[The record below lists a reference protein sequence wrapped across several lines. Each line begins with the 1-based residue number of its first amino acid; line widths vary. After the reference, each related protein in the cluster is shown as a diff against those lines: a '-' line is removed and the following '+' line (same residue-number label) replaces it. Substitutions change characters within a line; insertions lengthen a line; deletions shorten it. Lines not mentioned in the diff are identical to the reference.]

1 MSAATWFLAMLIAV
15 VGRQT
20 ATDKRLRLFFFVVWI
35 LAGLLSF
42 VLAAIEITRLAL
54 AVSQ

>member
-42 VLAAIEITRLAL
+42 VLEAIEITRLAL